1 MKDASF
7 LKRAPIAHRGLH
19 DGNQARWEN
28 TLPAFQ
34 AAVDG
39 GYGIE
44 LDVQLSSDGAA
55 LVFHDEKLER
65 LTGRDGQIH
74 ELSVSDAAGTM
85 IGGTADTIPT
95 LPQVLELIG
104 GKVPVVIE
112 LKGNLGHD
120 TGLVAVVAKALDG
133 YQGEAAIMSFAHW
146 HIRNFAAQA
155 PGVVCGLTA
164 EGSRSGQMESH
175 FSMLAHG
182 IDFVS
187 YNVDELP
194 NPFVSFVR
202 ERLAMPVITWTVR
215 DETQVA
221 RTHEHADQMTFEG
234 FHPR

>member
-7 LKRAPIAHRGLH
+7 LKRLPIAHRGLH
-19 DGNQARWEN
+19 DGNQACWEN

-39 GYGIE
+39 GFGIE
-44 LDVQLSSDGAA
+44 LDVQLSSDGEA

-65 LTGRDGQIH
+65 LTGRDGHIH
-74 ELSVSDAAGTM
+74 ELSVAEAAGTK

-104 GKVPVVIE
+104 GTVPVVIE

-120 TGLVAVVAKALDG
+120 SGLAAVVAKALDS
-133 YQGEAAIMSFAHW
+133 YRGEAAIMSFAHW
-146 HIRNFAAQA
+146 HVRTFAAQA

-164 EGSRSGQMESH
+164 EGSRPGQMESH

-182 IDFVS
+182 LDFVS

-202 ERLAMPVITWTVR
+202 GRLAMPVITWTVR
-215 DETQVA
+215 DEAQVA
-221 RTHEHADQMTFEG
+221 RTREHADQMTFEG
-234 FHPR
+234 FRPR